1 MDGVN
6 WIGDGSGL
14 IGPVSKWI
22 LADEPLN
29 MLTGKK
35 RAIALSG
42 NFIS

>member
-1 MDGVN
+1 VN

-22 LADEPLN
+22 LADEPINLLMDN
-29 MLTGKK
+29 K
-35 RAIALSG
+35 RSASIQG